1 VRGFINSALN
11 VQLKKAEQE
20 RQLIDA
26 CDFQAIRECLLGC
39 HVSDPGMGCKPI
51 CIKRYSYISGIVLW

>member
-1 VRGFINSALN
+1 MMRKERGALST
-11 VQLKKAEQE
+11 QLKKGGKA

-26 CDFQAIRECLLGC
+26 CDFQVIHECLLGC

-51 CIKRYSYISGIVLW
+51 CIERYFYIRGIVL

>member
-1 VRGFINSALN
+1 MRGFIDSALN
-11 VQLKKAEQE
+11 VQLKKGGQA

-26 CDFQAIRECLLGC
+26 CDFQAIRECLLGR

-51 CIKRYSYISGIVLW
+51 CIKRYSYIPGIVLW